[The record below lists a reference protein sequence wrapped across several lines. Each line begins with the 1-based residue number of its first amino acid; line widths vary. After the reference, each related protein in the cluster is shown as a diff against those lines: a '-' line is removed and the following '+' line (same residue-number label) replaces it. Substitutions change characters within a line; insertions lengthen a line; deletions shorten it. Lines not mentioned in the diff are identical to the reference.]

1 MEKVNIFGGT
11 GFVGSNYAKLYP
23 NDVEIIPRESN
34 SSLGENRDALYLIST
49 VHNYHVF
56 SDLHQDINTNL
67 KKLMDVLP
75 NVKGT
80 FNFVSSWFVYGD
92 GFTQENPAKE
102 NSHCD
107 PRGFYSIT
115 KKAAEDLL
123 ISYSKTFDKNYRI
136 LRLSNII
143 GGDPKSEK
151 RKNALEYL
159 IRQIINNEPI
169 NIYNGDNYRNFLHV
183 EDACDAIKIVIEDG
197 NLNEIY
203 NIGANE
209 STKIIDIVNYV
220 IKKVGSKSTITYID
234 SPKFHKIVQTE
245 NFFMDC
251 KKLRTLKFRPK
262 YTLFQSVDTIIEK
275 IKS

>member
-1 MEKVNIFGGT
+1 MEKVNVFGGT

-34 SSLGENRDALYLIST
+34 SSPGENRDVLYLIST

-92 GFTQENPAKE
+92 GFTKDNPARE
-102 NSHCD
+102 DSHCD

-115 KKAAEDLL
+115 KKTAEDLL